1 MTVTA
6 REPIHPGEF
15 LVDELEEIEIT
26 ATELSRQIDVPP
38 NRISQIIH
46 GKRDVTADTAL
57 RLGQFFGTGPELW
70 LNLQKAYD
78 LDRAKVELGAKIN
91 KINRWKPHEA
101 HTVR

>member
-1 MTVTA
+1 MA

-15 LVDELEEIEIT
+15 LVDELEEIGIT

-38 NRISQIIH
+38 NRISQIIR

-70 LNLQKAYD
+70 VNLQKSYD
-78 LDRAKVELGAKIN
+78 LDKAKKELGSKLRKIH
-91 KINRWKPHEA
+91 RWQPEA
-101 HTVR
+101 HAAG